1 MFNLCASAYTA
12 MVEVGD
18 RYSRE
23 ELCASHWTVVSSVSI
38 EKLHMSWQQLQL
50 SAKLD
55 EVRLE
60 LPS

>member
-1 MFNLCASAYTA
+1 